1 MIKLVIIDFD
11 DTLSLT
17 EEACFMIENHIAKK
31 MGYPPMKRA
40 AHQKN
45 WGKPIKKAISERIPG
60 INPDKFMEMHKK
72 ILPSFVRDGKVDVV
86 SDKNIKTL
94 KTLKN
99 NGKHLVILTSRTY
112 HEVEHLLEKNHFIN
126 EWVDKIYYADISRY
140 SKPNPR
146 VFKQI
151 LDDFDIQPE
160 EAVYVGDSI
169 SDGMSAKGAKLH
181 FIASLKSGLRTKEN
195 FESIPVDYFVNAF
208 PEIIDYIF

>member
-1 MIKLVIIDFD
+1 MIKLVIIDID
-11 DTLSLT
+11 DTLTLT
-17 EEACFMIENHIAKK
+17 EEACFMIENHIVEK
-31 MGYPPMKRA
+31 MGFPPMSRDD
-40 AHQKN
+40 HRKN
-45 WGKPIKKAISERIPG
+45 WGKPIRKAITERIPG
-60 INPDKFMEMHKK
+60 IDTGKFMELHKT
-72 ILPSFVRDGKVDVV
+72 LLSEFVKQGKLDNI
-86 SDKNIKTL
+86 SDNNIKTL
-94 KTLKN
+94 KVLKDR
-99 NGKHLVILTSRTY
+99 GKRMAIQTSRTY

-140 SKPNPR
+140 SKPDPR

-181 FIASLKSGLRTKEN
+181 FIASLESDLRTKEN

-208 PEIIDYIF
+208 PEILNYIL